1 LTRALLAWVPVR
13 GTWWSGAGG
22 GCVTHWL
29 IDGSPLSA
37 LSVRTRVALDE
48 EKWLPGDP
56 EGAAP
61 ALTARV
67 PTIDDG
73 VVIKDFADVWV
84 RETPLLRSHALTAR
98 IGDASLP
105 GSLPAAAEWAAIT
118 SLRDRRA
125 VRLRDEIASYQLAP
139 PSWRCDLIEEGALV
153 GWDIDGVA
161 ARRGTIDFA
170 VGAVAHAQDG
180 AARVIEM
187 VCDSILLDV
196 ERGEADLVWRG
207 IFLDPTW
214 GEGLTRL
221 VVGVLPR
228 GVAEEDRLRLLEEG
242 LARAVFTQ
250 AANADDIEAERPPPP
265 LREEDLA
272 MARLTTWEEG
282 PGAPTLSAEEFALIS
297 SELAAGPRAD
307 VLSRYGFDEI
317 AWGLEEWAQGERTAN
332 ESADL
337 PDDIADEEGG
347 AGAHERGAPA
357 VAPARAARDID
368 IEGYARLVAHLAV
381 RDPARVLA
389 EVKLSVNEL
398 IAIEEA
404 MGDALEKD
412 RALAAELDRLVPTF
426 GDEVMRAHEG
436 DLARFGLK
444 VDEVSGTRE
453 GGEAG
458 EGNTADEANGAG
470 GSEP

>member
-1 LTRALLAWVPVR
+1 V
-13 GTWWSGAGG
+13 GG

-37 LSVRTRVALDE
+37 LSVRTRVLLDE
-48 EKWLPGDP
+48 EKWLPGNP

-61 ALTARV
+61 VMAPRV

-73 VVIKDFADVWV
+73 VVIKDFADVLV
-84 RETPLLRSHALTAR
+84 RDSAILREHALSVR

-105 GSLPAAAEWAAIT
+105 ASRTSAPEWTAIA

-139 PSWRCDLIEEGALV
+139 PSWRCDLIEEGASI

-161 ARRGTIDFA
+161 ARRGTLDFA
-170 VGAVAHAQDG
+170 IGAVAHTQDG
-180 AARVIEM
+180 AAKVIQM
-187 VCDSILLDV
+187 VCDSIFLDV

-214 GEGLTRL
+214 GEGLERL

-228 GVAEEDRLRLLEEG
+228 GVAEEDRRKLLEEG
-242 LARAVFTQ
+242 LARAVFTL
-250 AANADDIEAERPPPP
+250 AANAGDIEARTPPPP

-272 MARLTTWEEG
+272 MARLSAWEEG
-282 PGAPTLSAEEFALIS
+282 PGDPTLSAEEFALVS
-297 SELAAGPRAD
+297 SELATGPRAD

-347 AGAHERGAPA
+347 GAIVDGKR
-357 VAPARAARDID
+357 VASVMPARAARDID
-368 IEGYARLVAHLAV
+368 IEAYARLVAHLEV

-389 EVKLSVNEL
+389 EAKLSVNEL
-398 IAIEEA
+398 IAIEQR
-404 MGDALEKD
+404 MDDALERDK
-412 RALAAELDRLVPTF
+412 RLAAELDRRVPTF
-426 GDEVMRAHEG
+426 RDEALRAHEE
-436 DLARFGLK
+436 DLARLGIK
-444 VDEVSGTRE
+444 MDEVSGA
-453 GGEAG
+453 GEAG
-458 EGNTADEANGAG
+458 EVKEAGEANGAG